1 MTGGTQLKHP
11 RVIGGPGEEGA
22 KEALRAGFLT
32 ERGAAF
38 KVAGG
43 NGEGREMETRAGGSA
58 NEGLGRRCGP
68 LIRLGAS
75 PLGAEVAGRALDHEL
90 GVGQGQSPAEGADAG
105 PQRAKD
111 TLNNPEQAG

>member
-22 KEALRAGFLT
+22 KEALRAGFLA
-32 ERGAAF
+32 ERGAPF
-38 KVAGG
+38 KVADG
-43 NGEGREMETRAGGSA
+43 NGEGREKETRAGDPA
-58 NEGLGRRCGP
+58 DEGVGRRCGL

-75 PLGAEVAGRALDHEL
+75 PFGAEVTGRALDHEL

-105 PQRAKD
+105 S
-111 TLNNPEQAG
+111 